1 MADPTGCGES
11 TPCNRNPPLPFY
23 TGFYPA
29 PPRPVMRCAIDGGGC
44 TPFRSGAA
52 SACRRWPSTCCSA
65 GSGGLRLRGCLL
77 GRFLGLHLHTMIT
90 VTAHGARGNRG
101 PASGVQQAVDYTT
114 QGRSGCVERMVA
126 LRSEHG
132 SPGSMTVFARG
143 AGAATD
149 LLHRRSDAYLYGLHK
164 LRTHHGAHIRC
175 HKTQRCSSITDARQ
189 TR

>member
-11 TPCNRNPPLPFY
+11 TPCNRNPHLPFY

-143 AGAATD
+143 AGGD
-149 LLHRRSDAYLYGLHK
+149 GPPSSP
-164 LRTHHGAHIRC
+164 
-175 HKTQRCSSITDARQ
+175 QRCIPVWPPQAAHTSRRPHSLSQDTAVFLYN
-189 TR
+189 